1 MDTCPFGVATQNEA
15 NRKKFPGKPEYV
27 ENFMRY
33 VAQEVREIMA
43 GLGVSSL
50 EELCGRTD
58 LLTIKEK
65 EGSSRANL
73 LDLSKILAE
82 TNPDWKKEGQIQAS
96 LLNEKELKSTLDVK
110 ELLNFMNEGT
120 GEGSSPFTLKCTDRT
135 VGTLMGSQIQKK
147 FGSSLADESYK
158 IAFEGS
164 AGQSFG
170 AFIPKGLK
178 LTLTGDAN
186 DAVGKGLSGG
196 KIVIKPGKSFA
207 GQADKNIIVGNVALF
222 GATSGSAFIAG
233 IAGERFCVRNSGATV
248 VCEGTGDH
256 ALEYMTGGTAVI
268 LGETGKNVAAG
279 MSGGLAYILD
289 EEHKLY
295 RRINRE
301 LVTMYDLDD
310 ETTTLLEEKK
320 QGLTSPDVEN
330 LKKLLEEHLAQTGS
344 LKAKKILS
352 DWENYIPKFKKI
364 IPNDY
369 LKVVQEISR
378 QKAEG
383 LSKADA
389 ELAAFKKITA

>member
-1 MDTCPFGVATQNEA
+1 
-15 NRKKFPGKPEYV
+15 
-27 ENFMRY
+27 
-33 VAQEVREIMA
+33 
-43 GLGVSSL
+43 
-50 EELCGRTD
+50 
-58 LLTIKEK
+58 
-65 EGSSRANL
+65 
-73 LDLSKILAE
+73 
-82 TNPDWKKEGQIQAS
+82 
-96 LLNEKELKSTLDVK
+96 
-110 ELLNFMNEGT
+110 
-120 GEGSSPFTLKCTDRT
+120 
-135 VGTLMGSQIQKK
+135 
-147 FGSSLADESYK
+147 
-158 IAFEGS
+158 
-164 AGQSFG
+164 
-170 AFIPKGLK
+170 
-178 LTLTGDAN
+178 
-186 DAVGKGLSGG
+186 
-196 KIVIKPGKSFA
+196 
-207 GQADKNIIVGNVALF
+207 
-222 GATSGSAFIAG
+222 
-233 IAGERFCVRNSGATV
+233 
-248 VCEGTGDH
+248 
-256 ALEYMTGGTAVI
+256 MTGGTAVI

-310 ETTTLLEEKK
+310 ETTTILEEKS